1 MAAWQR
7 AFPRSIAVSVR
18 VTRPMLEC
26 TSFEAAPQ
34 TSIGIALMHMLCQG
48 QMDDS
53 VGQDLTAATQ
63 CYALAASSLPLTG
76 LTHPTLTAR
85 EHVRRPLASL
95 THDVDHVLR
104 GVVQAA

>member
-1 MAAWQR
+1 
-7 AFPRSIAVSVR
+7 
-18 VTRPMLEC
+18 MLEC

-53 VGQDLTAATQ
+53 VGQGLTAATQ
-63 CYALAASSLPLTG
+63 CYALAASSLPPTG
-76 LTHPTLTAR
+76 LTPPTWTAR
-85 EHVRRPLASL
+85 EHVRRTLASL